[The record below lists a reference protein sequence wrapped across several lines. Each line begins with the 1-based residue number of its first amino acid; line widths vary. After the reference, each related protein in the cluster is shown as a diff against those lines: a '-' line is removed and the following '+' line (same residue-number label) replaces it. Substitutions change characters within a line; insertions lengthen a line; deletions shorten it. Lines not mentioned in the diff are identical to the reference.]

1 MVNTEAYKAVN
12 AVALLLKRAK
22 VVVAAET
29 LVPMPVS
36 VSVAAGDLTASAEL
50 MIVAVAA
57 GEQAAG
63 AVKKAVVDTANKAIV
78 IKATDVQ
85 VTDKEAMVNTEA
97 LMMIMMIAVA
107 VNAVALTV
115 AVAAEAKVPMPVT
128 VPVVA
133 GAVAVSAINM
143 MAAVVGEIAAGAVK
157 K

>member
-1 MVNTEAYKAVN
+1 M
-12 AVALLLKRAK
+12 LKRAK

-50 MIVAVAA
+50 MIVAVAV

-63 AVKKAVVDTANKAIV
+63 VVKKAVVDTANKAIV
-78 IKATDVQ
+78 TKATDVQ
-85 VTDKEAMVNTEA
+85 ATDKEAMLNTEA
-97 LMMIMMIAVA
+97 LMLIMMISVA
-107 VNAVALTV
+107 VNAVALMLIRSPV
-115 AVAAEAKVPMPVT
+115 AVAAEAKVPMPAT

-133 GAVAVSAINM
+133 GAVVASAINM